1 MFTSFL
7 SQNTLKKKMPPSNQI
22 RIAALSNYKLS
33 QLTFAPPD
41 NCTLRKTALIK
52 NIVEIIYQHTP
63 NEYLTTQMKRW
74 NYFTPESL
82 EDMTQ
87 KDVEK
92 IIYRYSQILYST
104 AISLGKNSIKKEQQ
118 FLYSDYPNITA
129 ETKEMNEFD
138 SYYTSFFSSSI
149 FAKDTFQDELASS
162 SESDND
168 HQEDLFF
175 LPEQLPQHQ
184 KNTKLEIAPNLSSMY
199 QLRYPNND
207 NNNNEKGTSRFSWLS
222 DTGVPTNSTLALN
235 LANELMSLFDMEFNV
250 DLSVPSLHDLKKL
263 QSSNGST
270 TSLHKMFSANE
281 YLSSDDEDDDNLQQE
296 LKVVQV
302 NKVNINMT
310 AERQL
315 PIQQKQRNFVQ
326 KEFSLRQKQ
335 QQPKNKVFKLI
346 PNLKQLGNK
355 NSKSNSDDIIS
366 SDLFNIEP
374 AAPTHSNFT
383 TSHMLPHKPNYQY
396 SHFSSSSGSDKS
408 EQEQEQEEEEEE
420 EEEGEEGDDDDE
432 DSDDINNGTI
442 AHEMRCSH
450 LGSLQRVT
458 PSSRT
463 SSLSYRASLRDRFE
477 LSDENSSDTSSDY
490 FNDSV
495 DTFQVELNRSRDSAG
510 IDSQTFKGFLNALS
524 SIRKTKFRRSR
535 ANSIHQD
542 IEQHHSSY
550 TTIPSIDASFQT
562 AVGEDPAFDT
572 FSLNSTDKKHK
583 NSMQKMVKCISGN
596 GSSRHNSPDS
606 RNLSS
611 YHRNSSISNTSSV
624 SAPSTAM
631 SSSSLF
637 SNDQTPNN
645 KQYYRCNTKTP
656 TSPTT
661 FSPRVAKRDGVYTT
675 SIISDTSSF
684 NWVDETRQ
692 KEDFSSIRSEASSS
706 KTMPAFFSNNNRQPQ
721 CLSRSSS
728 TTSLGG
734 FFKKLTT
741 FNKKDKILQRA

>member
-1 MFTSFL
+1 
-7 SQNTLKKKMPPSNQI
+7 MPPSNQI

-162 SESDND
+162 SEFDND

-175 LPEQLPQHQ
+175 LPEQLPQQQ
-184 KNTKLEIAPNLSSMY
+184 KNTKLEIAPDLSSMY
-199 QLRYPNND
+199 QLKYPNND

-263 QSSNGST
+263 ESSNGST
-270 TSLHKMFSANE
+270 TSLHKMFSVNE
-281 YLSSDDEDDDNLQQE
+281 YLSSDDEDDGNLQQE
-296 LKVVQV
+296 LKAVQV

-315 PIQQKQRNFVQ
+315 PIQ
-326 KEFSLRQKQ
+326 QKQ

-383 TSHMLPHKPNYQY
+383 TSHMPPHKPNYQF
-396 SHFSSSSGSDKS
+396 SHSSSSSGSDKS
-408 EQEQEQEEEEEE
+408 EQEEEEEEKE
-420 EEEGEEGDDDDE
+420 EDDDDDDE
-432 DSDDINNGTI
+432 DSDDINSGTI
-442 AHEMRCSH
+442 AHEMRCNH

-458 PSSRT
+458 PPSRT
-463 SSLSYRASLRDRFE
+463 SSLDYRASLRDRFE

-495 DTFQVELNRSRDSAG
+495 DTFQVELNCSRDSAG

-524 SIRKTKFRRSR
+524 SIRKTKSRRSC

-583 NSMQKMVKCISGN
+583 NSIQKMVKCISGN
-596 GSSRHNSPDS
+596 GSSRHNSSDS

-624 SAPSTAM
+624 SAPSTTM

-637 SNDQTPNN
+637 SNEQTPNN

-661 FSPRVAKRDGVYTT
+661 FSPRVAKRDEVYTT

-684 NWVDETRQ
+684 NWVDETCQ
-692 KEDFSSIRSEASSS
+692 KEDFSSVRSEASSG
-706 KTMPAFFSNNNRQPQ
+706 KTMSTFFSNNNRQPQ

-741 FNKKDKILQRA
+741 LNKKDKILQRA